1 MDKNFKKIIKIA
13 KENKKVVAV
22 ALFGSSLKKNGRD
35 IDLCIFLDKKY
46 PNLDMSKERMVFLR
60 ESGDNFDIQIFQQLP
75 LYIRIRIIKDSKILY
90 CSKIDSL
97 YDIFINTINEFGFY
111 KKIYDLY
118 LKEVKDG

>member
-75 LYIRIRIIKDSKILY
+75 LYIRISIIKDSKILY

-111 KKIYDLY
+111 KKIY
-118 LKEVKDG
+118 